1 DPIPRTLLG
10 LALLDAAKART
21 GRDVV
26 EHALPRK
33 DRVDLEDVADITSDA
48 PHRCAADQHVALARW
63 LEPRD
68 QSERRRLAAA
78 RGPDDRAE
86 LAVPDREIEV
96 AKCRVRRTR
105 RRQETLGHMPKLDR
119 RRWHSRHGTRP
130 PTIAFDGHGDELNGT
145 NRARSVGV
153 YSAMT

>member
-1 DPIPRTLLG
+1 MGVVALEAGEADSLDPIPRTLLG

-48 PHRCAADQHVALARW
+48 PHRCAADHHVALARW
-63 LEPRD
+63 LEPGD

-86 LAVPDREIEV
+86 LAVPDSEI
-96 AKCRVRRTR
+96 
-105 RRQETLGHMPKLDR
+105 
-119 RRWHSRHGTRP
+119 
-130 PTIAFDGHGDELNGT
+130 
-145 NRARSVGV
+145 
-153 YSAMT
+153 